1 MPLPK
6 TGQRGIYRGLVLL
19 ACQHPP
25 RLQLGSGS
33 RSSSAAPPAPLHYLP
48 YTNRTTSR
56 TTGQERSQPVT
67 ASPTSSH
74 RQSAHVS
81 LLVLASCATGPYHSY
96 VVLSN
101 RAIVGRLVVLS
112 FGNRS
117 STGSTTGLTM
127 RLLGSN
133 RRKYPRLPTTG
144 PSRTTELVVGN
155 RRF

>member
-1 MPLPK
+1 MCCSDRRRLLKPLLCVPC
-6 TGQRGIYRGLVLL
+6 IY
-19 ACQHPP
+19 
-25 RLQLGSGS
+25 
-33 RSSSAAPPAPLHYLP
+33 
-48 YTNRTTSR
+48 NRTTSR

-67 ASPTSSH
+67 TSPTSSH

-96 VVLSN
+96 VVSGN
-101 RAIVGRLVVLS
+101 RAMVGRLVVLS
-112 FGNRS
+112 VGNRS

-127 RLLGSN
+127 GLLGSN

-144 PSRTTELVVGN
+144 PSRTTELVAGD

>member
-1 MPLPK
+1 MSASTSAP
-6 TGQRGIYRGLVLL
+6 
-19 ACQHPP
+19 A
-25 RLQLGSGS
+25 RLRVQIIFSDRL
-33 RSSSAAPPAPLHYLP
+33 RSSQIVSDRRRLLKSLLCVPCIY
-48 YTNRTTSR
+48 NRTTSR

-67 ASPTSSH
+67 TGPTSSH

-81 LLVLASCATGPYHSY
+81 LLVLASCAAGPYHSY
-96 VVLSN
+96 VVLGN

-112 FGNRS
+112 VGNRS

-127 RLLGSN
+127 RLLGWK

-144 PSRTTELVVGN
+144 PSRTTELVKGN